1 MGKIAKFLS
10 GMLFNVMMGVV
21 LASVVGVSEAY
32 GAVAGVVVPLAAG
45 QFMPLGSLCEG
56 VFAEIWTGEMVKQ
69 LRTGMVAHWLDGLR
83 DFSAKVEK
91 NESIHLVDV
100 GGLPEVLINN
110 TTYPIGETKIEDG
123 DIVLG
128 LDKFQTK
135 KTAVTDDELYAM
147 SYDKMGSLIERH
159 GEALLISQFKKAAHA
174 LSPQSA
180 TDKTPVIQ
188 TTGAKDTDG
197 RQKLVRKDI
206 ISLKRA
212 WDKLGIP
219 AGGRRLVLCSDHV
232 NDLLEDDQKFR
243 DQYYNYQSGKIA
255 NMYGF
260 DVYEFENCPY
270 FDKNGVKKAYGAS
283 PEGTDHQVSFAF
295 YIKYAFKADGSLK
308 MYYKEASTNPDS
320 QQSEVN
326 FRKYW
331 IALPLKMEAIA
342 AIYSWDGS
350 TPQTKNSEVAAAKN
364 WPQTR
369 KAKMAAAAASL
380 ASEDPTGELD
390 SKV

>member
-32 GAVAGVVVPLAAG
+32 GAVAGVVIPLAAG

-56 VFAEIWTGEMVKQ
+56 VFTEIWTGEMVKQ
-69 LRTGMVAHWLDGLR
+69 LRVGMVAHWLEGIR

-91 NESIHLVDV
+91 NETLHMVDD

-123 DIVLG
+123 DIALS

-135 KTAVTDDELYAM
+135 KTVVTDDELYAM

-159 GEALLISQFKKAAHA
+159 GEALAIAQHQKAAHA
-174 LSPQSA
+174 LAPNSQ
-180 TDKTPVIQ
+180 TDKTPLIA
-188 TTGAKDTDG
+188 TTGAKDADG
-197 RQKLVRKDI
+197 RQKLTRKDV

-212 WDKLGIP
+212 MDKLGIP
-219 AGGRRLVLCSDHV
+219 TAGRRLVLCPDHV
-232 NDLLEDDQKFR
+232 NDLLEEDQKFR
-243 DQYYNYQSGKIA
+243 DQYYNYQNGKLM

-260 DVYEFENCPY
+260 EVHEFDNNPY
-270 FDKNGVKKAYGAS
+270 YDKNGVKKALGTEIQA
-283 PEGTDHQVSFAF
+283 TDHPGSFAF
-295 YIKYAFKADGSLK
+295 YTKRVFKADGSLN
-308 MYYKEASTNPDS
+308 MYYKEAATNPDT

-326 FRKYW
+326 FRKYG
-331 IALPLKMEAIA
+331 IVLPLKMEAIGG
-342 AIYSWDGS
+342 IYSWDGS
-350 TPQTKNSEVAAAKN
+350 SLQTKDASVTPVKN
-364 WPQTR
+364 WAQTR
-369 KAKMAAAAASL
+369 KEKMYSPEAAS
-380 ASEDPTGELD
+380 AGDSTGELD
-390 SKV
+390 PKV